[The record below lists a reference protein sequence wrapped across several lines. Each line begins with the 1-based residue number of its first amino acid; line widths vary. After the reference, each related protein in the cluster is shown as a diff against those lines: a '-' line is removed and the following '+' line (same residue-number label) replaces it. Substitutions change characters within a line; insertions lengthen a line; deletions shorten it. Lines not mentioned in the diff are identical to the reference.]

1 MAGIRFPGT
10 DTNTQRSRI
19 RVHTVL
25 DGIFHYRLQGQR
37 RHAKPGM
44 RRIVFNEKAVFK
56 LYLLNGQVGAGV
68 LQFIRKGDGILTGNR
83 RKVLT
88 QVRREIQGDLLGL
101 FGILCAK
108 VIDAHHGIEYKVRP
122 HLQHHDA
129 GALMGNFPLL
139 SHILFNLVAQDN
151 TKHRKHGETQAEDN
165 EQGNIDNRMDKRSNR
180 HRQQVNQERDIVFI
194 RQSIPPADHACQ
206 VEKHNCSKG
215 SHKQRMPGTADKL
228 VIRGNVIQEG
238 RTLGNSQ
245 QDEVYTPQTDY

>member
-1 MAGIRFPGT
+1 M
-10 DTNTQRSRI
+10 
-19 RVHTVL
+19 
-25 DGIFHYRLQGQR
+25 
-37 RHAKPGM
+37 
-44 RRIVFNEKAVFK
+44 
-56 LYLLNGQVGAGV
+56 
-68 LQFIRKGDGILTGNR
+68 
-83 RKVLT
+83 
-88 QVRREIQGDLLGL
+88 
-101 FGILCAK
+101 
-108 VIDAHHGIEYKVRP
+108 
-122 HLQHHDA
+122 QHHDA

-139 SHILFNLVAQDN
+139 SHILLNLVAQDN

-165 EQGNIDNRMDKRSNR
+165 KQGHIDNRMDKRCNR